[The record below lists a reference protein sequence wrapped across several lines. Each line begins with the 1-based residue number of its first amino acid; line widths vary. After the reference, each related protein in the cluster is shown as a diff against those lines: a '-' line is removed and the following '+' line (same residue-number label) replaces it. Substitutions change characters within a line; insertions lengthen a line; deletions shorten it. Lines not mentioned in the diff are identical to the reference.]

1 MILMAIVNKDIAKE
15 KSVIMVAV
23 GGRTV
28 TGTAYLGL
36 TAIEERNNGSSIE
49 YTIWM
54 NYCI

>member
-36 TAIEERNNGSSIE
+36 MAIEERNNGSSIE